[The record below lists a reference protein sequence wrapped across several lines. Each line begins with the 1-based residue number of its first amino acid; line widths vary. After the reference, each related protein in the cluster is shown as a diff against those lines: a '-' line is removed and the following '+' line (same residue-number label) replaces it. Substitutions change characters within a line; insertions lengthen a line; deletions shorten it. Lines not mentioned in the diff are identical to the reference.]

1 MRRVVVRRPG
11 GFEAL
16 RLEAV
21 PTPEPAPG
29 EVRLRV
35 AAAGVNFAD
44 VAVRLGLYASAREY
58 VGWPI
63 TPGFDVAGTIEA
75 LGEGVRDLAPGT
87 AVLGVTRFGGYA
99 SHVCVPR
106 EQVFPVPRGM
116 SLVEAGAFPT
126 VTLTA
131 WYALRRMLLP
141 RAGMRVL
148 LHSAAGGV
156 GGAFCQLARLA
167 GLEVVGVV
175 GAPHK
180 VAEAKRLGA
189 AHVIDAS
196 REDLW
201 RVAERLA
208 PGGFDA
214 ILDANGPATLRR
226 SYRHLAPEG
235 RLVVYGF
242 ATMLP
247 RGRGARSWSRLLLG
261 RLRLARFDPLDMT
274 TRNRSVMAFNLSFL
288 FDRRD
293 LLAQAMAELLGHV
306 EAGRL
311 AAPTIRTFPLEQAGE
326 AHRALAGGATVGK
339 LVLTVE

>member
-1 MRRVVVRRPG
+1 MQRIVVHRPG

-16 RLEAV
+16 RLERA
-21 PTPEPAPG
+21 PEPIPGPG
-29 EVRLRV
+29 EVLVRV

-44 VAVRLGLYASAREY
+44 VAVRMGLYASAKEY

-63 TPGFDVAGTIEA
+63 TPGFDVAGRIA
-75 LGEGVRDLAPGT
+75 SRGEGVTDLAPGE

-106 EQVFPVPRGM
+106 EQVFRLPRGM
-116 SLVEAGAFPT
+116 TLVEAGAFPT

-141 RAGMRVL
+141 RPGMRVL

-156 GGAFCQLARLA
+156 GGAFCQLARLD

-175 GAPHK
+175 GASHK
-180 VAEAKRLGA
+180 VEEARRLGA
-189 AHVIDAS
+189 AHVIDSS
-196 REDLW
+196 RQDLW
-201 RVAERLA
+201 TESERLA
-208 PGGFDA
+208 PHGYDA
-214 ILDANGPATLRR
+214 ILDANGPATLRQ

-242 ATMLP
+242 ATMLR
-247 RGRGARSWSRLLLG
+247 RGKGLRSWPHLLVG

-274 TRNRSVMAFNLSFL
+274 TKNRSVMAFNLSFL
-288 FDRRD
+288 FERRD
-293 LLAQAMAELLGHV
+293 LLAEAMDELLAHV
-306 EAGRL
+306 EAERL
-311 AAPTIRTFPLEQAGE
+311 VAPTIRTFPLAAAAE
-326 AHRALAGGATVGK
+326 AHRALAGGRTVGK
-339 LVLTVE
+339 LVLTSE